1 MSKNTETSKQDNYT
15 CKIISASESLTPQQK
30 LASMDTQTMA
40 KISDLDGTDEII
52 TVQGMVKLQI
62 HNPNPKEDGN
72 RDYVSTVY
80 HTDKG
85 LFYTGSESFANSFS
99 MLEDNAVALGIP
111 ANEIKIQV
119 VSKKSQNNQGKMLL
133 AKYVG

>member
-1 MSKNTETSKQDNYT
+1 MSKSTETPKQDNYT
-15 CKIISASESLTPQQK
+15 CKIVSASESLTPQQK
-30 LASMDTQTMA
+30 LASMDTQTMS
-40 KISDLDGTDEII
+40 KISDLDGTEEVI
-52 TVQGMVKLQI
+52 TVIGMVKLQI

-72 RDYVSTVY
+72 MDYISCVY

-85 LFYTGSESFANSFS
+85 MFYTGSESFANSYK
-99 MLEDNAVALGIP
+99 MLEDNAVDLGIP
-111 ANEIKIQV
+111 AGEIKIQV